1 MRYIKQFNE
10 SAAPGFMKVDS
21 SAWENFFD
29 SDKSIIGTI
38 SVAEVKRILR
48 GIPPTGE
55 CSVYMSKY
63 KDLEGSP
70 RRIKSLPVK
79 QVNLERFLNNRYVSR
94 GAVQLSLRH
103 HSNLIFILKDSD
115 DWWWVRV
122 WFGDIMGG
130 LYKCDQ
136 VEGVISLLSHLGLT
150 GS

>member
-1 MRYIKQFNE
+1 MRHIKQFNE
-10 SAAPGFMKVDS
+10 SAGQGFTEVDRG
-21 SAWENFFD
+21 AWENFLD

-38 SVAEVKRILR
+38 SVAEVNRIL
-48 GIPPTGE
+48 GEFPPTGE
-55 CSVYMSKY
+55 CSVHMSRY

-70 RRIKSLPVK
+70 SRIKSLPIK

-94 GAVQLSLRH
+94 AAVQLSLRH
-103 HSNLIFILKDSD
+103 HSNLVIILKDSD

-122 WFGDIMGG
+122 RFADIMDG

-150 GS
+150 RS